1 MLRRFEF
8 IIMVTWKEFGTSIN
22 RRAISLKVDRF
33 HQEFYLDLKS
43 DFIISYLHST
53 QISHLLNSEPR
64 SPEP

>member
-43 DFIISYLHST
+43 DFIISYLDST
-53 QISHLLNSEPR
+53 QISHLLNLEPR